1 MREPTVFKIG
11 TKAQNTVHLSFFLV
25 FPWQD
30 GMLDIKKKKRER
42 EKRKKERRER
52 RKGRKEGNGE
62 LA

>member
-1 MREPTVFKIG
+1 MFKIG
-11 TKAQNTVHLSFFLV
+11 TKAKKTVHLSIFLV
-25 FPWQD
+25 FPWED
-30 GMLDIKKKKRER
+30 CTVENKKKKRER